1 MSVEIPPDTTTT
13 EAARPAEAARD
24 AAAGE
29 SCPACRAPLI
39 GEFCHL
45 CGEQR
50 FDPSSLSLRR
60 FAAKSFQELVDLEHS
75 KIFRTFKSLF
85 LRPGFL
91 TNEFLAGRRSLYLS
105 PLKVVLVTFAVS
117 FFLYT
122 FYRPVAVYDVR
133 TMIDNDWTGQWAKVI
148 GEMAAGKG
156 ATVDAFIAAV
166 NEKWQF
172 YMSLLQLSTVLFCA
186 ALLQLLYLL
195 SRRYFVEHLVFS
207 MHFFS
212 FTYAVPVVLWPL
224 YLLVGVGVSTASLTL
239 SVAVVAGIVVYL
251 FFAMRVVYGG
261 SKRMTL
267 LKAGALYL
275 GSYLLMTGQM
285 VFTMVLAFLHV
296 ALTL

>member
-1 MSVEIPPDTTTT
+1 MSLEVQPDTT
-13 EAARPAEAARD
+13 AAQ
-24 AAAGE
+24 AGVDE
-29 SCPACRAPLI
+29 TCPACREPLI
-39 GEFCHL
+39 GTYCHL
-45 CGEQR
+45 CGEER

-75 KIFRTFKSLF
+75 KIFRTFRSLF

-133 TMIDNDWTGQWAKVI
+133 TMIDNDWTGQWAKAV
-148 GEMAAGKG
+148 GEMAAKKG

-212 FTYAVPVVLWPL
+212 FTYAVPVILWPL
-224 YLLVGVGVSTASLTL
+224 YLLVGVGVSTASLAL
-239 SVAVVAGIVVYL
+239 SLAVIAGIVVYL
-251 FFAMRVVYGG
+251 FFAMRAVYGG

-267 LKAGALYL
+267 LKAGALYF

-285 VFTMVLAFLHV
+285 VLTMVLAFIHV